1 MSKFNYF
8 YKTQNLINGNFY
20 YGVHKTN
27 NLEDNYLGS
36 GNRILYAIKKYGKEN
51 FKKEILMFFET
62 YEEALNHE
70 SKVVTEKLITDTSC
84 YNLALG
90 GKSDTRFLRQGP
102 SLKNKTTGEI
112 INPKSINEFNELFNT
127 GLYTG
132 LAKNKILVK
141 DKNENIFMIDK
152 NDLRYKNGEL
162 VSFMKNKIVVK
173 DLNENIFMIDKNDL
187 RYKNGELVSIHKGV
201 KKTKEHK
208 KKIGLANSISQRGER
223 NSQYGTKWFWI
234 YNPILKQNKKIKRE
248 LIDEYEIKGWKKGRI
263 FKW

>member
-162 VSFMKNKIVVK
+162 VS
-173 DLNENIFMIDKNDL
+173 
-187 RYKNGELVSIHKGV
+187 IHKGV